1 MARSERAAASPDL
14 GPVLHL
20 LGGEADL
27 LGISGSGILGAVNSY
42 VHTSRHF
49 FLLYHSTETWGC
61 TPTLHKEPQQIM
73 LKSCQGLK
81 YVYKFSFLN
90 RWPQEI
96 LRLESSPVLEV
107 GWVGLFPLGPLNY
120 AVLSVDRPGVNT
132 VFDAPQSGSPG
143 P

>member
-14 GPVLHL
+14 GPALHL

-61 TPTLHKEPQQIM
+61 TPPCI
-73 LKSCQGLK
+73 
-81 YVYKFSFLN
+81 
-90 RWPQEI
+90 R
-96 LRLESSPVLEV
+96 SPSKLC
-107 GWVGLFPLGPLNY
+107 
-120 AVLSVDRPGVNT
+120 
-132 VFDAPQSGSPG
+132 
-143 P
+143 